1 MKHQSYFTRAMK
13 AADRRYARVFGKL
26 GYQTTDLEAASDEAP
41 QEDIDALRAT
51 YLEVVGKRP
60 FHGWDADT
68 LIAKIAEHR
77 AQA

>member
-13 AADRRYARVFGKL
+13 ATDRRYARVFGKL
-26 GYQTTDLEAASDEAP
+26 GYQTAEMQADAEEAP
-41 QEDIDALRAT
+41 AEDIEALRAT

-60 FHGWDADT
+60 FHGWDADA

-77 AQA
+77 AQG